1 MSQRQVG
8 MFAIV
13 LLLGVM
19 IGMAIFSGVMAF
31 LQLPVLHG
39 VRVV

>member
-1 MSQRQVG
+1 

-19 IGMAIFSGVMAF
+19 IGLAIFSGVMAF

>member
-8 MFAIV
+8 MITIMI
-13 LLLGVM
+13 LLGVL
-19 IGMAIFSGVMAF
+19 IGLAIFSGVMAF